1 MKIKALRKVTILAT
15 VFASLAL
22 TSCGGNTSELSNS
35 TILVNK
41 FCKDWLAN
49 AEKAN
54 IEPLAKAAR
63 LDPQWLGLAKS
74 ASMWSSWASDKK
86 SVNETYGA
94 LISESYFQVKGTCEG
109 A

>member
-1 MKIKALRKVTILAT
+1 MRIKPLRKATILAT
-15 VFASLAL
+15 LLGSLVL
-22 TSCGGNTSELSNS
+22 TSCGGNSSELSNS

-41 FCKDWLAN
+41 FCKDWLIN
-49 AEKAN
+49 AEKTN

-74 ASMWSSWASDKK
+74 ASMWSSWASERK